1 MGGGRV
7 TGERVP
13 LVIWREKMSVP
24 SMNYVKETIKTELNC
39 QASDKN
45 SRALFQ
51 VKITQA
57 RTLSVGLSPELG
69 VLGGTDK
76 KEHNSPVNGN

>member
-1 MGGGRV
+1 
-7 TGERVP
+7 
-13 LVIWREKMSVP
+13 MSVP

-69 VLGGTDK
+69 VLRGTDK